1 MGYNLNLNTIID
13 TIFKLFADSFLIRE
27 TEDKYEI
34 FEISSKQ
41 HARKKIRIV
50 FSAPMYRKIQIGNR
64 KDRDSSAQ
72 NDISKCI
79 LIAEEKRIKNNK
91 NGEKGTIEALLE
103 LVEKTTRDFF
113 DLERHI
119 TETFINALKLE
130 RLIVEDDE
138 CIRNKKYVKKEK
150 IEALT
155 LLGEELNM
163 RLKDICSEIQNMV
176 LTNMSNL
183 LFEYHTYI
191 EQSTMSSWISAL
203 VVTSLLND
211 NLVCETKF
219 SDNVDRVEKN
229 IVDYLLAKKCI
240 EKIESNDAFKSNDS
254 PNIQTQFSSIKEEQG
269 VSEKLTYDTSSYIDV
284 LFAKFIHSL
293 NGVYEIKDVAE
304 IEKCQRI
311 IIRGAENFF
320 HATYLSGYDKMNELR
335 NAFQQVR
342 IKIEQIN
349 GQYSEAI
356 STMIE
361 ICSITLEIKLLD
373 AEIKRMLDAMKRADE
388 DLYKLERV
396 KNMLENERLEMI
408 ELKND
413 LTRDL
418 STLINS
424 ESLGRHLVF
433 KDKGDGN

>member
-1 MGYNLNLNTIID
+1 MSYNLNLNTIID
-13 TIFKLFADSFLIRE
+13 TIFKIFADSFLIIKD
-27 TEDKYEI
+27 DKEYEI
-34 FEISSKQ
+34 FEISCKQ
-41 HARKKIRIV
+41 HASKKIRIV
-50 FSAPMYRKIQIGNR
+50 FSAPMYRKIVVGKQKVHDDPDVLNE
-64 KDRDSSAQ
+64 
-72 NDISKCI
+72 ISKSI
-79 LIAEEKRIKNNK
+79 LIAEKKRIKNNK
-91 NGEKGTIEALLE
+91 YSEKGTIKALLA

-113 DLERHI
+113 VLENHI
-119 TETFINALKLE
+119 SESLTNALKLE
-130 RLIVEDDE
+130 HLIVEDDE
-138 CIRNKKYVKKEK
+138 RVRNKIYIDKE
-150 IEALT
+150 IIDEISLQY
-155 LLGEELNM
+155 EELNI
-163 RLKDICSEIQNMV
+163 RLKALCSEIQNIISA
-176 LTNMSNL
+176 NMSNFL
-183 LFEYHTYI
+183 HEYHIYI
-191 EQSTMSSWISAL
+191 EQSTIYSWIAAL

-211 NLVCETKF
+211 NLICETKF
-219 SDNVDRVEKN
+219 SNVDRVEKN

-240 EKIESNDAFKSNDS
+240 KKIEGNGSSNSNNSD
-254 PNIQTQFSSIKEEQG
+254 NIQTQSSSIKEEQN
-269 VSEKLTYDTSSYIDV
+269 VAEELAYDTSSYIDV

-293 NGVYEIKDVAE
+293 NSVYEIKDAAE

-373 AEIKRMLDAMKRADE
+373 AEIKRILDAMKRADE

-396 KNMLENERLEMI
+396 KNMLENDRLEMI